1 MSLAQSLAF
10 KHTPGTTPGV
20 LFLPGFHSTM
30 QGDKAQALE
39 HFCQTNGVQ
48 FTRFDYSGHGDSPG
62 LFEDG
67 TIDQWRD
74 DAIEILDSVCQ
85 GPQVLVGSSMG
96 GWLATL
102 TALARPDRVFAIL
115 GIASAPDLTEELI
128 APFLSAA
135 QRTVLENGGVIELAN
150 DYENI
155 DPHRFRQALLTSGKA
170 CCVLGQSLP
179 LNCPVRL
186 LHGMADTDV
195 PWSLSERLLACFAS
209 EDAQLVLLK
218 GANHR
223 FSKPLELNLIQKTL
237 ESMLGV

>member
-1 MSLAQSLAF
+1 MPLAF
-10 KHTPGTTPGV
+10 KHTPGTAPGV

-30 QGDKAQALE
+30 HGNKAQALE
-39 HFCQTNGVQ
+39 LYCQSQGVQ

-74 DAIEILDSVCQ
+74 DALEILDSVCQ

-102 TALARPDRVFAIL
+102 TALERPDRVFAIL
-115 GIASAPDLTEELI
+115 GIASAPDFTQTLI
-128 APFLSAA
+128 SPSLSKA
-135 QRTVLENGGVIELAN
+135 QHSVLENGGVIELAN
-150 DYENI
+150 NYENN
-155 DPHRFRQALLTSGKA
+155 DPHRIRQALLTSGKN

-179 LNCPVRL
+179 LACPIRL
-186 LHGMADTDV
+186 LHGTSDTDV

-209 EDAQLVLLK
+209 NNAQLLLLK
-218 GANHR
+218 GADHR
-223 FSKPLELNLIQKTL
+223 FSKTEEIDVILKTL
-237 ESMLGV
+237 EPLLGR